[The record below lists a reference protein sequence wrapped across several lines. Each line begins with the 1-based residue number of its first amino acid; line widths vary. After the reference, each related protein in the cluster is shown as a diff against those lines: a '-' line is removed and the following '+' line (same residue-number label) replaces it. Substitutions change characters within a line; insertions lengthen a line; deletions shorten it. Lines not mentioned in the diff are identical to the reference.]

1 MEGSNQDRGLYARC
15 FEELMDLA
23 NSDSTS
29 ASQFSFSVSV
39 FELYNEQVRDLL
51 SGCQSNLPKINM
63 GLRESV
69 IELSQEK
76 VDNPSE
82 FMRVL
87 NSAFQNR
94 GNDKSKSTVTHL

>member
-1 MEGSNQDRGLYARC
+1 
-15 FEELMDLA
+15 
-23 NSDSTS
+23 
-29 ASQFSFSVSV
+29 
-39 FELYNEQVRDLL
+39 
-51 SGCQSNLPKINM
+51 M